1 MPRKLLFLM
10 LLVPFPVLTSIA
22 TAQTI
27 QPDIKKVVTF
37 IFPADPQGDF
47 LRDRNT
53 HDPIPYGTGFFVG
66 VQTED
71 KKYTYGYLVTAKHVL
86 KDDKGND
93 FTRIYLRLNTM
104 KEGAQF
110 VALDLIQ
117 NGYRIVYTH
126 SDPTVD
132 IAVMAS
138 ARGSGGSKCWGL
150 CGFADQ
156 YAVGGRS
163 CAGADAE
170 QGIEGS
176 MACSAPIEAEHELV
190 EVMLE
195 VCFPQSVIDAQTPAL
210 EV

>member
-1 MPRKLLFLM
+1 M
-10 LLVPFPVLTSIA
+10 
-22 TAQTI
+22 
-27 QPDIKKVVTF
+27 
-37 IFPADPQGDF
+37 
-47 LRDRNT
+47 
-53 HDPIPYGTGFFVG
+53 
-66 VQTED
+66 
-71 KKYTYGYLVTAKHVL
+71 
-86 KDDKGND
+86 
-93 FTRIYLRLNTM
+93 
-104 KEGAQF
+104 
-110 VALDLIQ
+110 
-117 NGYRIVYTH
+117 
-126 SDPTVD
+126 
-132 IAVMAS
+132 MAS

>member
-1 MPRKLLFLM
+1 MLPGLLL
-10 LLVPFPVLTSIA
+10 
-22 TAQTI
+22 
-27 QPDIKKVVTF
+27 
-37 IFPADPQGDF
+37 
-47 LRDRNT
+47 
-53 HDPIPYGTGFFVG
+53 
-66 VQTED
+66 E
-71 KKYTYGYLVTAKHVL
+71 GYLANAMSSCGRSPL
-86 KDDKGND
+86 
-93 FTRIYLRLNTM
+93 
-104 KEGAQF
+104 
-110 VALDLIQ
+110 
-117 NGYRIVYTH
+117 
-126 SDPTVD
+126 
-132 IAVMAS
+132 MAS

-176 MACSAPIEAEHELV
+176 MACSPPIEAEHELV

>member
-1 MPRKLLFLM
+1 MMVTDELDECLGVRFQSFGKPSRFSKTVLRPVAAKM
-10 LLVPFPVLTSIA
+10 L
-22 TAQTI
+22 TASS
-27 QPDIKKVVTF
+27 V
-37 IFPADPQGDF
+37 
-47 LRDRNT
+47 
-53 HDPIPYGTGFFVG
+53 
-66 VQTED
+66 
-71 KKYTYGYLVTAKHVL
+71 YLSKSVSKMQQV
-86 KDDKGND
+86 
-93 FTRIYLRLNTM
+93 
-104 KEGAQF
+104 
-110 VALDLIQ
+110 
-117 NGYRIVYTH
+117 
-126 SDPTVD
+126 
-132 IAVMAS
+132 AS

-176 MACSAPIEAEHELV
+176 MACSAPIEAEHDLV